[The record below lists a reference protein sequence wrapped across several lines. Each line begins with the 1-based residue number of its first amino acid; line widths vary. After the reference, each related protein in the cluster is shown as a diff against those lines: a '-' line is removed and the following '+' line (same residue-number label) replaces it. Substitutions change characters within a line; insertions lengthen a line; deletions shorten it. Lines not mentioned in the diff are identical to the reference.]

1 MIPLLHEQESPDGT
15 GLVLDTRDHGGLI
28 LWVLLDAMGGP
39 VASGASGSIH
49 KATAAMIEAGRVR
62 GWWAADAGRSG

>member
-28 LWVLLDAMGGP
+28 LWVLLDAMGKP
-39 VASGASGSIH
+39 VESGATGSIH
-49 KATAAMIEAGRVR
+49 KATAAMLEAGRVR
-62 GWWAADAGRSG
+62 GWWTVEEGQTR